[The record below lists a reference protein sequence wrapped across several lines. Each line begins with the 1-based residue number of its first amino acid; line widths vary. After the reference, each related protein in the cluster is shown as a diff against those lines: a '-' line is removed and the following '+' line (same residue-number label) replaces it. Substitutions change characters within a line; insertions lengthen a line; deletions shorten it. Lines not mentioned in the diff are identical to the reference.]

1 MKTRADV
8 EAWRRELETRLNIL
22 NNDVVFLGTARGPVI
37 IAAFQNRLKALNDF
51 ADNLIL
57 LDWLV
62 NPDTDVTRAQLINQ
76 DLI

>member
-22 NNDVVFLGTARGPVI
+22 NNDDVFLGTARGPVI